1 MGLKLDSLVKMAA
14 SKINWAQF
22 LAEGSE
28 LPPDVTFAVMEEV
41 HECSLF
47 NVHIRITITVLTYF
61 GLRVN
66 WGRMKWSIWKTGGLY
81 R

>member
-1 MGLKLDSLVKMAA
+1 MKMAA

-41 HECSLF
+41 HACSLF
-47 NVHIRITITVLTYF
+47 NVH
-61 GLRVN
+61 
-66 WGRMKWSIWKTGGLY
+66 
-81 R
+81 

>member
-1 MGLKLDSLVKMAA
+1 MKMAA

-41 HECSLF
+41 HACSISRSEYHSLY
-47 NVHIRITITVLTYF
+47 IL
-61 GLRVN
+61 GP
-66 WGRMKWSIWKTGGLY
+66 GCTGGE
-81 R
+81 

>member
-1 MGLKLDSLVKMAA
+1 MKMAA

-41 HECSLF
+41 HACSISRSEYHSLYILGPGCIGE
-47 NVHIRITITVLTYF
+47 NEMVNLEEGRTVQ
-61 GLRVN
+61 VV
-66 WGRMKWSIWKTGGLY
+66 S
-81 R
+81 

>member
-1 MGLKLDSLVKMAA
+1 MKMAA

-41 HECSLF
+41 HAYSIYSDQSF
-47 NVHIRITITVLTYF
+47 IF
-61 GLRVN
+61 RVN
-66 WGRMKWSIWKTGGLY
+66 IFWAQGELGENEMVNLEDWRTVQVVS
-81 R
+81 